1 MLCVVNTLLCAMFR
15 PANAEKKE
23 FSKTKIGKWICI
35 YIKAMDSVNITDI
48 VRNILLGS
56 KRGVKCER

>member
-23 FSKTKIGKWICI
+23 FSKTKIGKLICI
-35 YIKAMDSVNITDI
+35 YTKAMDSVNSQKSLKIW
-48 VRNILLGS
+48 ILNF
-56 KRGVKCER
+56 RH